1 MDDDD
6 ALEQDLRRR
15 YGIDMATLEAMYRD
29 WRDNKIPKSVVEAR
43 YLRTRRNHGK
53 LFYRLVRDYLKIETQ
68 EAHPLKRRIDDLTE
82 ECADLRREN
91 EALRSMLKTHGL
103 DPGQQVEQLL
113 AWGPDELATEA
124 DPDG

>member
-1 MDDDD
+1 MDDGE

-29 WRDNKIPKSVVEAR
+29 WKDHKIPKSVVEAR

-53 LFYRLVRDYLKIETQ
+53 LFSRLVREYLQIETQ
-68 EAHPLKRRIDDLTE
+68 EAHPLKRRIGDLVE

-91 EALRSMLKTHGL
+91 EALRRLLETHGI
-103 DPGQQVEQLL
+103 DPEKQVEHLL
-113 AWGPDELATEA
+113 LWGPDELATEA
-124 DPDG
+124 EADG